1 MERRNRSLEALGKLQ
16 YIDSLE
22 EFEKGESLLRWGST
36 YLQEDSF
43 ELTIDEMKIFIELF
57 YKNINFLKNN
67 KEIIKK
73 ELDNHQNIKKF
84 FT

>member
-1 MERRNRSLEALGKLQ
+1 M
-16 YIDSLE
+16 
-22 EFEKGESLLRWGST
+22 GST

-57 YKNINFLKNN
+57 YKNINFLKSNQ
-67 KEIIKK
+67 EIIKK